1 VRFMTAN
8 IDLSSVTVIDAHS
21 HSYLETPKV
30 LSSGDFARLAS
41 LAPQPSFLE
50 GTFTPS
56 NTQLQRGVDRLF
68 DMYRQ
73 QPFFRYMVYLLSKF
87 FGCDNTLD
95 SVSRARSSRAET
107 FGAYVKDLFDDA
119 GIKGLVMDGGYP
131 PLEETDLKEI
141 PAKVARIFR
150 LDTFVKDLL
159 ARHKDFAE
167 MCTAYESGIR
177 DAVKDKRFVG
187 LKSIIAYRTGL
198 RIRRV
203 DRMEAQEDFERIAL
217 GRAEM
222 AWFGPKVKKLRD
234 FLFVK
239 GMELSIEL
247 NVPMQVHTG
256 VGDYDIVLDQCDP
269 GLLYDLLKDDELRHA
284 TVVLVHSGYPNNPN
298 AAYMTSV
305 LPNVFLDF
313 SLTVPF
319 LNPIDHH
326 RVMEILQV
334 APSSKIMYGSDGFNL
349 PELIWLGAKVGKSAL
364 SKSLTASVKDG
375 LLNENEAGRFA
386 KQILFE
392 NANALYRLG
401 IH

>member
-1 VRFMTAN
+1 
-8 IDLSSVTVIDAHS
+8 
-21 HSYLETPKV
+21 
-30 LSSGDFARLAS
+30 
-41 LAPQPSFLE
+41 
-50 GTFTPS
+50 
-56 NTQLQRGVDRLF
+56 
-68 DMYRQ
+68 
-73 QPFFRYMVYLLSKF
+73 
-87 FGCDNTLD
+87 
-95 SVSRARSSRAET
+95 
-107 FGAYVKDLFDDA
+107 
-119 GIKGLVMDGGYP
+119 
-131 PLEETDLKEI
+131 
-141 PAKVARIFR
+141 
-150 LDTFVKDLL
+150 
-159 ARHKDFAE
+159 